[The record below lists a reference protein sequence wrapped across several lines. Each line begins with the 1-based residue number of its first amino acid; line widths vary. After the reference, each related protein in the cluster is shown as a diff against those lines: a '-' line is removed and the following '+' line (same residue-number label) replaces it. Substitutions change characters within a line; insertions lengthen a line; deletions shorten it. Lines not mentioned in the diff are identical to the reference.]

1 MNKLEQI
8 EQKVY
13 EVVRRIKSGFKK
25 AAELIGKGWQT
36 ASPVLDAIAYELEK
50 AYRFLKRLA
59 LSTYGMITWKQA
71 KNAAISSMLGSRP
84 IFGSKGLYRWE
95 HPNHLVV
102 FNSRIF
108 SRGILVWSGDL
119 NLTESSDILSAIAN
133 QLNTTLSVRYESG
146 KEDVMT
152 FTPKGASLSEALKEY
167 YGVDLRSLHA
177 VEKNEFK
184 YERSDDGIEGDKAD
198 FRTINVDISQFKGSV
213 REELSPWTQFGL
225 AIHKKATKKTGT
237 QYPYGIYL
245 QADDYEDMSKA
256 SFKFWKKML
265 KGMHPYVQS
274 KNHNYD
280 NFQYSASKL
289 SESNTWAK
297 RGKLYLKKQ
306 EE

>member
-13 EVVRRIKSGFKK
+13 ETVRRIKSGLKK
-25 AAELIGKGWQT
+25 AAEVILKGWET
-36 ASPVLDAIAYELEK
+36 VSPVLNRIADKTE
-50 AYRFLKRLA
+50 RFARFVSKLA
-59 LSTYGMITWKQA
+59 LSAYAVMTWKQA
-71 KNAAISSMLGSRP
+71 KNLAISAVLGSRP

-95 HPNHLVV
+95 HPNDLVV
-102 FNSRIF
+102 FNARIF
-108 SRGILVWSGDL
+108 SRGIQVWSGDI
-119 NLTESSDILSAIAN
+119 NLTESSDLLAQIATD
-133 QLNTTLSVRYESG
+133 LNTVLSVRYESG

-152 FTPKGASLSEALKEY
+152 FNSKGASLNDELKAY
-167 YGVDLRSLHA
+167 YGMDLVSLTPTTS
-177 VEKNEFK
+177 EFK
-184 YERSDDGIEGDKAD
+184 YERSEDGLEGDKSD
-198 FRTINVDISQFKGSV
+198 FTTMNVDIKKFNGDVKK
-213 REELSPWTQFGL
+213 ELSPWTQFGL
-225 AIHKKATKKTGT
+225 AVHKKASKKTGT
-237 QYPYGIYL
+237 DYPYGIYL

-280 NFQYSASKL
+280 NLQYSASKL
-289 SESNTWAK
+289 AESNTWAK